1 MTVCD
6 PWVQRPGNDAIVLST
21 GHVFAPGAIT
31 HVSTIEVGSHENA
44 PHTLQLVGPGISVTL
59 MCPCPELDES
69 NIKVWRRARDN
80 AARKF
85 KSECVTKLIGP
96 WAIFSKETASM
107 TDPECDDVIS
117 GGAYFNWGWQ
127 GCGFGQLS
135 FKLRPDGKFDV
146 MNEAMGPDSVRKLLH
161 AFADYVAD
169 HAVLEDEPRSSDG
182 GESS

>member
-96 WAIFSKETASM
+96 WAI
-107 TDPECDDVIS
+107 S